1 MNSNQ
6 SRTKDRHVIYP
17 NKEYQKKWRDNRN
30 EKNGIYAVRRK
41 GTDGFFLRTVRW
53 ECLYQSGTQ
62 SEKSTGFIYPEMM
75 ADL

>member
-41 GTDGFFLRTVRW
+41 GTDGFSPNCTLGMSIPIR
-53 ECLYQSGTQ
+53 YS
-62 SEKSTGFIYPEMM
+62 I
-75 ADL
+75 